1 MNKIIIAID
10 GHSSCGKSTVA
21 KALAKALGYTYIDTG
36 AMYRAITL
44 YFLQNQIDYTR
55 LADVKE
61 ALQHIHLSFE
71 KVNSEEMPQIHLN
84 GENVELY
91 IRGLEVAGHVS
102 PVAAIPEVRSFA
114 VQQQQEMGKD
124 GGVVMDGRDIGTVVF
139 PNAELKIFMTAAPEV
154 RAERR
159 HKELLATK
167 NEVSYQDVYKNLME
181 RDEQDST
188 RNVSPLRK
196 ADDAIE
202 IDTSYI
208 SRQEQF
214 EQVLALAEE
223 RIKKNYQKLA

>member
-1 MNKIIIAID
+1 MKKIIIAID

-21 KALAKALGYTYIDTG
+21 KALAKELGYTYIDTG

-55 LADVKE
+55 PADVKE

-71 KVNSEEMPQIHLN
+71 KVNSDEMPQIHLN

-91 IRGLEVAGHVS
+91 IRGLEIAGHVS

-114 VQQQQEMGKD
+114 VKQQQEMGKN

-159 HKELLATK
+159 HKELLATNK
-167 NEVSYQDVYKNLME
+167 EVSYQDVYRNLME

-223 RIKKNYQKLA
+223 RIKKK